1 VLEATHRNDSGGC
14 GLSIEGLAV
23 FKASDNAVELS
34 IEAVSLCL
42 NISRSIVSKVVD
54 AVEGA

>member
-1 VLEATHRNDSGGC
+1 VLEPTHGNDSGGC

-23 FKASDNAVELS
+23 FKASDDTVELS

-42 NISRSIVSKVVD
+42 DVSRSIVSKVVD